1 MRVMTSS
8 DNDWIDDILK
18 DEPCNG
24 WQIGTIEGLLITS
37 AANYLYQNLNFNELT
52 YEDADKI
59 IKILY
64 ENNIPRDPKEQYK
77 IMQKKG
83 VFE

>member
-1 MRVMTSS
+1 MTSS
-8 DNDWIDDILK
+8 DKDWIDELL
-18 DEPCNG
+18 DEDEITG
-24 WQIGTIEGLLITS
+24 WQIGTIEGLLLTS
-37 AANYLYQNLNFNELT
+37 SANHLYQNLNFNELT

-59 IKILY
+59 IKELY